1 MFGKGLLGTDGF
13 NTALLGEGGI
23 DLHNLF
29 QRVSGEIVF
38 PAHLALNPIIEVD
51 DDTASGKWRLI
62 MPATVITSGIKEA
75 RWLLGAYDDHYV
87 RVDGVWMFK
96 RLSLHIDF
104 YSPHAGNWAESAV
117 E

>member
-1 MFGKGLLGTDGF
+1 
-13 NTALLGEGGI
+13 
-23 DLHNLF
+23 
-29 QRVSGEIVF
+29 
-38 PAHLALNPIIEVD
+38 
-51 DDTASGKWRLI
+51 

-96 RLSLHIDF
+96 RLSFHIDF